1 MKGTSGRRIRRES
14 AITRI
19 QKTILA
25 HEANTDL
32 TKRII
37 EEHAESTSQKFMK
50 FNSNPTEDQIEK
62 LRIKKLER
70 AKTALE
76 NTKANLR
83 G

>member
-1 MKGTSGRRIRRES
+1 MSPKRRARMDRAVKLHE
-14 AITRI
+14 
-19 QKTILA
+19 KTIA
-25 HEANTDL
+25 SHESGQEL
-32 TKRII
+32 TRRII
-37 EEHAESTSQKFMK
+37 EEHAESISQKFMK

>member
-1 MKGTSGRRIRRES
+1 MSPNRRARIERAVQRHEKTFTSHES
-14 AITRI
+14 GQELTR
-19 QKTILA
+19 
-25 HEANTDL
+25 
-32 TKRII
+32 RII

>member
-1 MKGTSGRRIRRES
+1 MSPNRRARMERAVKLHE
-14 AITRI
+14 
-19 QKTILA
+19 KTIA
-25 HEANTDL
+25 SHESGQEL
-32 TKRII
+32 TRRII

-50 FNSNPTEDQIEK
+50 FNSNPTEDQLEK

>member
-1 MKGTSGRRIRRES
+1 MSPNRRARMERAVKLHE
-14 AITRI
+14 
-19 QKTILA
+19 KTIA
-25 HEANTDL
+25 SHESGQEL
-32 TKRII
+32 TRRII

>member
-1 MKGTSGRRIRRES
+1 MERAVKLHE
-14 AITRI
+14 
-19 QKTILA
+19 KTIA
-25 HEANTDL
+25 SHESGQEL
-32 TKRII
+32 TRRII

>member
-1 MKGTSGRRIRRES
+1 MSPNRRARIERAVKMHERTIASHESGQEL
-14 AITRI
+14 TR
-19 QKTILA
+19 
-25 HEANTDL
+25 
-32 TKRII
+32 RII
-37 EEHAESTSQKFMK
+37 EEHAESTSHKFMK

>member
-1 MKGTSGRRIRRES
+1 MSPKRR
-14 AITRI
+14 ARI
-19 QKTILA
+19 ERAVKRHEKTITS
-25 HEANTDL
+25 HESGQEL
-32 TKRII
+32 TRRII
-37 EEHAESTSQKFMK
+37 EEHAESTSRKFMK

>member
-1 MKGTSGRRIRRES
+1 MSPNRRARMERAVKLHE
-14 AITRI
+14 
-19 QKTILA
+19 KTIA
-25 HEANTDL
+25 SHESGQDL
-32 TKRII
+32 TRRII

>member
-1 MKGTSGRRIRRES
+1 MSPNRR
-14 AITRI
+14 ARI
-19 QKTILA
+19 ERAVKRHEKTITS
-25 HEANTDL
+25 HESGQEL
-32 TKRII
+32 TRRII

>member
-1 MKGTSGRRIRRES
+1 MSPKRR
-14 AITRI
+14 ARI
-19 QKTILA
+19 ERAVKRHEKTITS
-25 HEANTDL
+25 HESGQEL
-32 TKRII
+32 TRRII